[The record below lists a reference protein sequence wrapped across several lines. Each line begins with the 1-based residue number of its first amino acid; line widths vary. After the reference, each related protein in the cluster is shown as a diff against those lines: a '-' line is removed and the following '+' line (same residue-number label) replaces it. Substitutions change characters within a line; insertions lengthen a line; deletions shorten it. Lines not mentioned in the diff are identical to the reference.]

1 MEQININ
8 DFEGV
13 FEIMD
18 QSFPQDERRKK
29 EEQRALFSVPEY
41 KVFVRREGGKIIA
54 FIAVW
59 EFERFLYVE
68 HFAVS
73 PKKRGGGIGADVLN
87 ELMKSYDVPVCLE
100 VEPPV
105 TETAVRRITFYERN
119 GMFFNDYD
127 YVQPPLSQGQNSLPL
142 KIMSSGKR
150 ISKEQFEDIKSTLYK
165 KVYKV
170 K

>member
-1 MEQININ
+1 MEQVNVS

-13 FEIMD
+13 FEIME
-18 QSFPQDERRKK
+18 QSFPRDERRKK
-29 EEQRALFSVPEY
+29 DEQKALFSVPEY
-41 KVFVRREGGKIIA
+41 KVFVRREEGKIIA

-73 PKKRGGGIGADVLN
+73 PKKRGGGIGAGILS

-105 TETAVRRITFYERN
+105 TETAVRRIAFYERN

-127 YVQPPLSQGQNSLPL
+127 YIQPPLSEGQNSLPL
-142 KIMSSGKR
+142 KIMSSGEK
-150 ISKEQFEDIKSTLYK
+150 ISKEQFEEVKSTLYK